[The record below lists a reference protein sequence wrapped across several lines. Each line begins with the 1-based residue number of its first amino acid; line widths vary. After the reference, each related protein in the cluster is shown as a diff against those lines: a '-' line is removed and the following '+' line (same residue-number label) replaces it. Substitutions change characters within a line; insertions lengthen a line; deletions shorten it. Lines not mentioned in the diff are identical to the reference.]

1 MKHKWTQSYFP
12 EGKYNRLYRA
22 QQLIQVSHFAI
33 LFDRLEPITDLTQAQ
48 EYLKRFKI
56 HKD

>member
-1 MKHKWTQSYFP
+1 MTHKWIQDQFP
-12 EGKYNRLYRA
+12 GGKYNRLYHA

-48 EYLKRFKI
+48 EYLKRFKLNP
-56 HKD
+56 

>member
-22 QQLIQVSHFAI
+22 QQLLSVSDRVI
-33 LFDRLEPITDLTQAQ
+33 ELDRLEPITDLTQAQ
-48 EYLKRFKI
+48 EYLKKFQLT
-56 HKD
+56 